1 MDLIELLR
9 NLISINSVY
18 PNENEICEFVSSH
31 LISLGFNVE
40 RVYIPNTNRFNIVAN
55 RGDNPR
61 LAFFGHLDT
70 VEVSRGWETNPF
82 ELTENNGK
90 IFGLGTY
97 DMKGGI
103 ACILHAASQTTEPL
117 RIIISVDEENISE
130 GAHTLS
136 STSCFEGLEGVIS
149 AEAGNSYDFT
159 GGLSRITV
167 SRRGRI
173 VLKGNIYGSSAHGA
187 SGLGVN
193 AIGNALRVYE
203 QLEIINNELTGYVKP
218 SLFVRRLNAE
228 ARSLSVPDVAEI
240 EIDRHYIVGESIE
253 NIIRDLSSLVSDIQL
268 VERTTPYMAPY
279 NFSSSLFSNRI
290 SDLIE
295 SYNGVRPLEN
305 HALSVGDENVIA
317 LHCPVI
323 ILGCDGA
330 NEHSANE
337 YVLKNSLI
345 DVSNAYI
352 HIIRNF

>member
-1 MDLIELLR
+1 MEILRELV
-9 NLISINSVY
+9 SINSVY
-18 PNENEICEFVSSH
+18 PNENEIGEFVFSF

-55 RGDNPR
+55 RGENPR
-61 LAFFGHLDT
+61 LALFGHLDT
-70 VEVSRGWETNPF
+70 VEVSRGWETDPF

-90 IFGLGTY
+90 IYGLGTY

-103 ACILHAASQTTEPL
+103 SCILHAASQTTEPL
-117 RIIISVDEENISE
+117 RIIISVDEENVSE
-130 GAHTLS
+130 GAHVLS
-136 STSCFEGLEGVIS
+136 STSCFDGLEGVIS
-149 AEAGNSYDFT
+149 AEAGNSHDFT

-173 VLKGNIYGSSAHGA
+173 VLNGNIYGESAHGA

-203 QLEIINNELTGYVKP
+203 QLEHMNNELNGYVKP
-218 SLFVRRLNAE
+218 SLFVRKLNAE

-253 NIIRDLSSLVSDIQL
+253 NIINDLSSLVSDIQL
-268 VERTTPYMAPY
+268 VPRRTPYMAPY
-279 NFSSSLFSNRI
+279 NFSCSSFSNRI

-305 HALSVGDENVIA
+305 HGLSVGDENVIA
-317 LHCPVI
+317 LHCPVV

-345 DVSNAYI
+345 DVCNAYI